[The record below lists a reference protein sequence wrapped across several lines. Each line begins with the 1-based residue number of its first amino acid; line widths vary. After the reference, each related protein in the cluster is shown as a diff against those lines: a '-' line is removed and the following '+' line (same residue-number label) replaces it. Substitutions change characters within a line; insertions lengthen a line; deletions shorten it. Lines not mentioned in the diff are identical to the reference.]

1 MRYLKTIRLLILSLP
16 INTHM
21 SNNLTLNETM
31 IICLAVNRKKKRK
44 KNYPLAVKIGKF
56 SP

>member
-21 SNNLTLNETM
+21 INNLTLNETM
-31 IICLAVNRKKKRK
+31 IICLAVNREKKKEKLPVSRK
-44 KNYPLAVKIGKF
+44 NW
-56 SP
+56 